1 MSVAGTAGASTSGT
15 GAGGMSVGGSTASGS
30 GGSGTAGVSA
40 GASAGASGAA
50 AGASGGAGSDPATT
64 QCIADVMA
72 SGTTVTDCERCLCE
86 TANCQTEMNALKGDT
101 AANALIAC
109 TKTHNCSGQC
119 CLCKTSGK
127 GATCDSLGSNYAT
140 GDCAAEVETAAGVTP
155 GAGAL
160 TNGTKVKDA
169 CSDTGPDTNACAR
182 ATRVATCATSK
193 CKAQCPSV
201 AVACPAP

>member
-1 MSVAGTAGASTSGT
+1 
-15 GAGGMSVGGSTASGS
+15 MSVGGSAASGS

-40 GASAGASGAA
+40 GAAAGASGAA

-86 TANCQTEMNALKGDT
+86 TANCQTEMSALKGDT

-109 TKTHNCSGQC
+109 TKAHNCSGQC
-119 CLCKTSGK
+119 CLCKTNGK
-127 GATCDSLGSNYAT
+127 GATCDSLGGNYAM